1 MWVKNAS
8 RIELRASRRLPQAVF
23 LASLDCCT
31 LVGASLGP
39 WVGAWT
45 EIEAGIEA
53 GIATRG
59 EAGTRGGIVGGIEV
73 GIVAGTARGI
83 ATRNEARTVTGIAAG
98 SETGIAA
105 WIGTLTQTN
114 FEGEMQGKIKVQ
126 IQCWMKSLVWWTLGV
141 LGLQGCVTMT
151 LH

>member
-1 MWVKNAS
+1 MLLES
-8 RIELRASRRLPQAVF
+8 ASRRLPQAVF

-45 EIEAGIEA
+45 EIEAGI
-53 GIATRG
+53 ATRG
-59 EAGTRGGIVGGIEV
+59 EAGTRGGIAGGIEV
-73 GIVAGTARGI
+73 GIVAGTGTWGGT

-114 FEGEMQGKIKVQ
+114 FEGEMQGKIKVHVTVV
-126 IQCWMKSLVWWTLGV
+126 IHSHPTLF
-141 LGLQGCVTMT
+141 
-151 LH
+151 